1 MKTALIIGATGL
13 VGSNIVKQLLDD
25 ERYERVKVFTRK
37 TLGLTHPKLE
47 EHIVNFEQIE
57 FWKND
62 IRGDELF
69 SAMGTTIKT
78 AGSKTAQYKVDF
90 TYQYNFAI
98 AASEN
103 GVETYLLVSSAGA
116 NAHSQNFSLKMKG
129 ELDDKV
135 KDLAFQKTYIFR
147 PSILSGDR
155 AEKRLGEAI
164 GIQLMKYLTRFI
176 LPIRKYR
183 PIEVETVAKAMI
195 KAANSNSAVKLSIY
209 ELDQIFDF

>member
-13 VGSNIVKQLLDD
+13 VGSNCVKQLLDD

-37 TLGLTHPKLE
+37 TFGLTHPKLE
-47 EHIVNFEQIE
+47 EYIVNFEQIE
-57 FWKND
+57 LWKNN

-78 AGSKTAQYKVDF
+78 AGSKAAQYKVDF
-90 TYQYNFAI
+90 TYQYNFAK

-116 NAHSQNFSLKMKG
+116 NAHSRNFYLKMKG

-195 KAANSNSAVKLSIY
+195 KAANSKSVVKLSIY

>member
-78 AGSKTAQYKVDF
+78 AGSKAAQYKVDF
-90 TYQYNFAI
+90 TYQYNFAK

-116 NAHSQNFSLKMKG
+116 NAHSRNFYLKMKG

-164 GIQLMKYLTRFI
+164 GIQLMKYLTGFI

-195 KAANSNSAVKLSIY
+195 KAANSNSVVKLSIY
-209 ELDQIFDF
+209 ELDQIFDV